1 MSWDEKEQA
10 KKIREEYNIKYN
22 NYMTLNLE
30 QLNLCEDK
38 ETNASDFGCEYKN
51 IRSIQL
57 HYHKAS
63 SI

>member
-1 MSWDEKEQA
+1 MNWDEKEQA

-38 ETNASDFGCEYKN
+38 ETNASDFE
-51 IRSIQL
+51 
-57 HYHKAS
+57 
-63 SI
+63 